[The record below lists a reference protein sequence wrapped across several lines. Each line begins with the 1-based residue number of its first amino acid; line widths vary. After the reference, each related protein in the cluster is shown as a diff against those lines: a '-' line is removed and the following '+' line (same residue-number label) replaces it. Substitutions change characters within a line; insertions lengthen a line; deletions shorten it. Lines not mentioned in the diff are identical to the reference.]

1 MKTIEYIKTHG
12 LPKLIEDFKLNAV
25 YHETLPLVLLKYDQI
40 ESPKYHEIVRECR
53 TLILELNSWKV
64 VAKSFRRFYNL
75 NEYKD
80 EIFDW
85 ANFSIEEK
93 IDGSLITLFH
103 YNDNWHISTSG
114 SFAKGKINNESPTW
128 EELFFSIL
136 SRESFAHLCY
146 DHTYIFELCSPYNK
160 VVKLHKQ
167 THIVLLNIICRNS
180 LKELSNNEKSNIA
193 EKINCKIPTKYNF
206 PNINDAVLWLE
217 TQPSDFEGF
226 VLVDNNAN
234 RIKAKNAN
242 YLSLHGI
249 AGNGYI
255 YLTRRLLP
263 LVLNKQE
270 EKDEILSY
278 FPEIKQKWDYLEGE
292 ICRVFKDADEILALY
307 HDYDQKKF
315 ALAIKGE
322 SKLLKAILF
331 SCRLNKT
338 KPSLAKKE
346 FESLLIKYFEESNVT
361 TTLYNPK

>member
-40 ESPKYHEIVRECR
+40 ESPKYHEIIRECR
-53 TLILELNSWKV
+53 TLILELETWKI

-80 EIFDW
+80 EVFDW

-93 IDGSLITLFH
+93 IDGSLITLFW
-103 YNDNWHISTSG
+103 YEERWHISTSG
-114 SFAKGKINNESPTW
+114 SFAKGKINSEAPTW
-128 EELFFSIL
+128 EELFFNVL
-136 SRESFAHLCY
+136 PQESLVHLCR

-167 THIVLLNIICRNS
+167 THIVLLNIICRKS
-180 LKELSNNEKSNIA
+180 LKELNCDEKNYIA
-193 EKINCKIPTKYNF
+193 QKLNCKTPTKYNF
-206 PNINDAVLWLE
+206 PNINEAVAWLD

-226 VLVDNNAN
+226 VLVDINGN
-234 RIKAKNAN
+234 RIKAKNPA
-242 YLSLHGI
+242 YLSLHSM

-278 FPEIKQKWDYLEGE
+278 FPEIKEKWDYLEGE
-292 ICRVFKDADEILALY
+292 ICRIFKDADEILALY

-315 ALAIKGE
+315 ALAIKSE

-331 SCRLNKT
+331 SCRTNKV
-338 KPSLAKKE
+338 KPSLAKKD
-346 FESLLIKYFEESNVT
+346 FELLLIKYFEESNKEIPYVP
-361 TTLYNPK
+361 N